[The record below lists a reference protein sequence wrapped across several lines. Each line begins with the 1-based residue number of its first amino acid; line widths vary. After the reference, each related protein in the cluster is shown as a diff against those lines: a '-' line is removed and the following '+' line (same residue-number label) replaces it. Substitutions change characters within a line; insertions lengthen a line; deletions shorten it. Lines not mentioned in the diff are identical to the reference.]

1 MSEDIEQISSEIDFL
16 LEQERN
22 THEFAVQKL
31 REYTHQV
38 LQSSYQ
44 KTREDLGSGTVGE
57 VVTTGIAILGS
68 LFSQSRIVDAANKVS
83 SDYEKVQRNLDEKW
97 HIAEQKLDS
106 LSSNELFW
114 ILYLNRKNG
123 FMSALTF
130 LLSSN

>member
-16 LEQERN
+16 LEQERK

-44 KTREDLGSGTVGE
+44 KTREDLGPGTVGE
-57 VVTTGIAILGS
+57 VVTTGLAILGS
-68 LFSQSRIVDAANKVS
+68 LFSQSRIVDAANQVS

-97 HIAEQKLDS
+97 HIAKQKLDS
-106 LSSNELFW
+106 LSANQLFW
-114 ILYLNRKNG
+114 ILNINCKNG
-123 FMSALTF
+123 FESVLSF
-130 LLSSN
+130 LLR